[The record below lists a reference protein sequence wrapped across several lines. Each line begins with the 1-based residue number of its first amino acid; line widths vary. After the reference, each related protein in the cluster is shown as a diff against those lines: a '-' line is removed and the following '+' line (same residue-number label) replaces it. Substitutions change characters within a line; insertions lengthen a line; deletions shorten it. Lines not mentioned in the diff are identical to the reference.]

1 MGSTEA
7 GTELTSDWRDHL
19 DSLLSNLKNER
30 LNQQWWAA
38 LYNHVWP
45 YIYSHNYR
53 QLQPDHALAQD
64 ITQDVFLRLARQFGT
79 QAPESRSFGEF
90 ESPEEFCNYLLVA
103 SRNRIIDYLRKE
115 GRFEIASKELD
126 RLVVQEVSQEE
137 LVLAADSLH
146 NQVKTLSPDERQI
159 AEMLIRGDKIK
170 DIVKAKA
177 GVWSASSVYTKIS
190 RLRQKL
196 RSRNPDS

>member
-1 MGSTEA
+1 
-7 GTELTSDWRDHL
+7 
-19 DSLLSNLKNER
+19 
-30 LNQQWWAA
+30 
-38 LYNHVWP
+38 
-45 YIYSHNYR
+45 
-53 QLQPDHALAQD
+53 
-64 ITQDVFLRLARQFGT
+64 
-79 QAPESRSFGEF
+79 
-90 ESPEEFCNYLLVA
+90 LLVA